1 MFKKGAR
8 YGEHEGAMNPF
19 SGKKS
24 GKEDEGRGKG
34 KRKKMS
40 RKKMRMAKG
49 R

>member
-1 MFKKGAR
+1 MFKKG
-8 YGEHEGAMNPF
+8 ENPF
-19 SGKKS
+19 AGKKD

-34 KRKKMS
+34 KRKKTS